1 LLFLFLGS
9 VHLTSGGFKYLGK
22 SMQSQNTQALLI
34 RRGIKATVGQLDR
47 WESDQL
53 ALQQRRELANSRFP
67 HGVKDRLALAR
78 HRAGSGKNGPP
89 YCDFCDASGHSTDP
103 CQVSQD
109 IVVSSETE
117 SENPTTAI
125 HRAIVHRLYLQACD
139 LYRSSYP
146 LFYLGAAGEESIGDP
161 TKEVPA
167 ASLTCP
173 DYFAL
178 SIDYAVEDFKAS
190 SGVTPSD
197 IRQQQSN
204 GLSTV
209 QLHYSKS
216 FPVNFSE
223 FCDLIANRLEDIS
236 S

>member
-1 LLFLFLGS
+1 
-9 VHLTSGGFKYLGK
+9 V
-22 SMQSQNTQALLI
+22 QSQNTQALFI

-67 HGVKDRLALAR
+67 HGVKDRLAR

-89 YCDFCDASGHSTDP
+89 CCDFCDASGHSSDS

-125 HRAIVHRLYLQACD
+125 HRAVVHRLYLQACD
-139 LYRSSYP
+139 LCRSSYP
-146 LFYLGAAGEESIGDP
+146 LFYLGAAGEESMGVP
-161 TKEVPA
+161 TKEEPA

-173 DYFAL
+173 DYVAL

-190 SGVTPSD
+190 SGATPSD
-197 IRQQQSN
+197 TRQQQSN
-204 GLSTV
+204 GLSMV
-209 QLHYSKS
+209 QLHCSREQNAWEKHAGVRRMRS
-216 FPVNFSE
+216 ALS
-223 FCDLIANRLEDIS
+223 LS
-236 S
+236 G